1 MGVVHV
7 VRGYLL
13 AKSASSLGIQAGKTE
28 FGKRLRDIT
37 IKEGSSWY
45 LLSPCPYMFAGCGE
59 VIRDTACR
67 YSHSSRPHSHCVL
80 NTQSYL
86 D

>member
-1 MGVVHV
+1 M

-45 LLSPCPYMFAGCGE
+45 LLSPLVCICLRVVVRSYE
-59 VIRDTACR
+59 ILHVDTR
-67 YSHSSRPHSHCVL
+67 ILHVL
-80 NTQSYL
+80 TRILFSIPGRT
-86 D
+86 